1 MRNNKFM
8 TGMTTGAIIGAAMG
22 MMMSPDMDKRTKKK
36 IRRSGKAI
44 KNMATD
50 MYSGISNWMR

>member
-1 MRNNKFM
+1 M

-50 MYSGISNWMR
+50 MYSGMSNWMR